1 MIESDRLNIMPL
13 KISDCEDVHYKNSH
27 PEVAEFNTIGIP
39 KNIEATQRLLQP
51 LFKPQ
56 NPDKE
61 QVLGWSIR
69 LKTDNTFI
77 GELGMRVSSPKYNKA
92 EIHYSLTPKYWN
104 KGYANEAVKA
114 LIQYG
119 LEVLNLHRIEAG
131 VAIKN
136 ERSIKLLEKV
146 GMVREGHH
154 KKILPINGKWM
165 DNYSYAI
172 VKDNNRS

>member
-1 MIESDRLNIMPL
+1 MIKSIRLNIVPL
-13 KISDCEDVHYKNSH
+13 KASDCEDIHYKNSF

-39 KNIEATQRLLQP
+39 KDIKITQRFLQP
-51 LFKPQ
+51 LFEPQ
-56 NPDKE
+56 NPEKE
-61 QVLGWSIR
+61 QLLGWSIR
-69 LKTDNTFI
+69 LKNNDTFI

-92 EIHYSLTPKYWN
+92 EIHYSLLPKYWN
-104 KGYANEAVKA
+104 KGYASEAVET

-119 LEVLNLHRIEAG
+119 FTVLNLHRIEAG

-146 GMVREGHH
+146 GMAREGHH
-154 KKILPINGKWM
+154 KKILPINGQWI

-172 VKDNNRS
+172 LKE